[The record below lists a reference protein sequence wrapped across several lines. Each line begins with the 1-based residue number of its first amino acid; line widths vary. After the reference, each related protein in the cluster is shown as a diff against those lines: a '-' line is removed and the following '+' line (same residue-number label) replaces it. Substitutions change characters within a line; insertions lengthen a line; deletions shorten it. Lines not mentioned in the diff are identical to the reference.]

1 MKKKI
6 YALMLCGVMSVSAV
20 GCGTKT
26 DKVENNS
33 NQNVESSVQ
42 EVSNVSAKEVVDTI
56 ISKNFINM
64 PAQVDDDMAKDMY
77 GLNLE
82 NIEEYAIAETQMS
95 ASMGLVIVAKA
106 KEGKLEDVKAN
117 IEAFR
122 TSRLEGFNYPAQ
134 AEAYEKSKVE
144 VAGDIVY
151 YAIFAEEVEA
161 EAMQT
166 IADMLK

>member
-6 YALMLCGVMSVSAV
+6 CAILLSSLMVVSMV
-20 GCGTKT
+20 GCTNNT
-26 DKVENNS
+26 DKVENN
-33 NQNVESSVQ
+33 NEQNVENVENVTSSVS
-42 EVSNVSAKEVVDTI
+42 VKDLVNEVVSKGY
-56 ISKNFINM
+56 ISM
-64 PAQVDDDMAKDMY
+64 PAEIDDTMAVDVY

-95 ASMGLVIVAKA
+95 ASTGLIIAVKA
-106 KEGKLEDVKAN
+106 KEGKLDNVKSN
-117 IEAFR
+117 IDAFR

-144 VAGDIVY
+144 AVGNIVY

-161 EAMQT
+161 DAQKV

>member
-1 MKKKI
+1 MKKKVCAI
-6 YALMLCGVMSVSAV
+6 LLSSLMAVSMV
-20 GCGTKT
+20 GCGNKA
-26 DKVENNS
+26 DKVENGNG
-33 NQNVESSVQ
+33 QNVENSA
-42 EVSNVSAKEVVDTI
+42 EVTPSVSAKELVDAVVAG
-56 ISKNFINM
+56 NFISM
-64 PAQVDDDMAKDMY
+64 PAQVNDDMAKDMY

-95 ASMGLVIVAKA
+95 ASMGLIIAAKA

-151 YAIFAEEVEA
+151 YAIFAEEVA
-161 EAMQT
+161 ADAQKT